1 MQKEFD
7 LVKILSDTAKVE
19 EMNTIKSAARK
30 EMLDE
35 VVTFINNEHLKVYK
49 DESEEEAEKGADI
62 LISLLS

>member
-7 LVKILSDTAKVE
+7 LVKVLSDTAKVE

-49 DESEEEAEKGADI
+49 DDSVEESEKTDSKE
-62 LISLLS
+62 

>member
-7 LVKILSDTAKVE
+7 LIKVLSDTAKVE

-30 EMLDE
+30 EILDE

-49 DESEEEAEKGADI
+49 DESEEEAEKIG
-62 LISLLS
+62 SKE

>member
-7 LVKILSDTAKVE
+7 LVKVLSDTAKVE

-49 DESEEEAEKGADI
+49 DESEEEAEKT
-62 LISLLS
+62 SSKE

>member
-7 LVKILSDTAKVE
+7 LVKVLSDTAKVE

-30 EMLDE
+30 EMLNE

-49 DESEEEAEKGADI
+49 DDGVEESEKTNSKE
-62 LISLLS
+62 

>member
-7 LVKILSDTAKVE
+7 LVKILSDTAKAE

-49 DESEEEAEKGADI
+49 DESEEEAEKTD
-62 LISLLS
+62 SKE

>member
-35 VVTFINNEHLKVYK
+35 VVTFINSENLKIYK
-49 DESEEEAEKGADI
+49 DDGVKEAEKTK
-62 LISLLS
+62 SKE

>member
-49 DESEEEAEKGADI
+49 DESEEESEKTD
-62 LISLLS
+62 SKE

>member
-49 DESEEEAEKGADI
+49 DESEEEAEKAD
-62 LISLLS
+62 SKE

>member
-7 LVKILSDTAKVE
+7 LVKVLSDTAKVE

-49 DESEEEAEKGADI
+49 DESEEEAEKTG
-62 LISLLS
+62 SKE

>member
-19 EMNTIKSAARK
+19 EMNTIRSAARK
-30 EMLDE
+30 EILNE

-49 DESEEEAEKGADI
+49 DESEEEAEKTD
-62 LISLLS
+62 SKE

>member
-7 LVKILSDTAKVE
+7 LIKVLSDTAKVE

-30 EMLDE
+30 EILDE

-49 DESEEEAEKGADI
+49 DDSAEESEKTDSKE
-62 LISLLS
+62 

>member
-7 LVKILSDTAKVE
+7 LIKVLSDTAKVE

-30 EMLDE
+30 EILDE

-49 DESEEEAEKGADI
+49 DESEEEAEKTD
-62 LISLLS
+62 SKE

>member
-7 LVKILSDTAKVE
+7 LVKVLSDTAKVE

-49 DESEEEAEKGADI
+49 DDSAEESEKTDSKE
-62 LISLLS
+62 

>member
-35 VVTFINNEHLKVYK
+35 VVTFINSENRKIYK
-49 DESEEEAEKGADI
+49 DDGVKEAEKTK
-62 LISLLS
+62 SKE

>member
-49 DESEEEAEKGADI
+49 DESVEESEKTG
-62 LISLLS
+62 SKE

>member
-7 LVKILSDTAKVE
+7 LVKVLSDTAKVE

-49 DESEEEAEKGADI
+49 DESVEESEKTG
-62 LISLLS
+62 SKE